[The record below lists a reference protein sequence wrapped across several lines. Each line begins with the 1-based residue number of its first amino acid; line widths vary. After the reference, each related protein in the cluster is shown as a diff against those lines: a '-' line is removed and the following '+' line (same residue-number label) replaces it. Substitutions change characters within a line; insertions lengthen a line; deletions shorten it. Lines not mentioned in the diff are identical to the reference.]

1 MSPPLTRRTAHMIGN
16 AHIDPVWT
24 WCAPEGRA
32 EVRSTFASAL
42 QRLAEYP
49 EFVFTQNQVVFLDWV
64 ADTDPGMLAEI
75 AAHVATGRWQLA
87 GGWWVEPDTNLPL
100 GESLARQALHGQRYL
115 ARAFGV
121 RTDIGLCQD
130 SFGHPASLPQLLAGA
145 GLTRYAFLRPGP
157 HEQQLPA
164 GPFRWGG
171 PDGATVTAFRIP
183 NEYGTSRWDIAGHL
197 DKSLGF
203 LSADGDVAIFYGV
216 GNHGGGPTRENL
228 DTLRR
233 LHDFTDLPQ
242 LRPSTLGAFFAAHDG
257 TRLPEVTGDLHRH
270 SVGCYS
276 AHQDMKRWMRRAE
289 RALLRA
295 ERWATVA
302 SGVTGLSYP
311 RTELADAWKVTLFN
325 QFHDTLAGTAIPA
338 AYDDARD
345 QLGFAATVADRA
357 TDRALQS
364 LAARVEL
371 PYQPDT
377 QCYLAFNPH
386 PADTSTTVEIAHA
399 HGEPGPLQVEDATSG
414 AVLVSQAVPG
424 ETTMDGWARRLLVR
438 VDLHGLGYRA
448 LRLRP
453 AAGGTGRAA
462 AARSLRDGEQPV
474 LDNGLVRLELDRTTG
489 RPVLLRAAGGPNVLG
504 DGPHAVALADDSDT
518 WGHRVRQFA
527 GAASDFTG
535 TEPTVLEEGPV
546 RRALR
551 VVSTL
556 GQNRLVE
563 DYLLSAGDPFV
574 EVRARLSWNA
584 PRTVAKLRFRTAI
597 CDPAARWEVAY
608 GSTTRAADGS
618 EEPLHSWL
626 AVIGLVDGVPA
637 GLGVAVDGLSAG
649 DVDTRCAATDSVA
662 RGDVGLTLA
671 RSPLYAWHDP
681 APVATD
687 PELPHLDIGTHRFR
701 VRLVPFL
708 PDADRPASTAVTE
721 AAATLVDPLTVAREG
736 AHPGTLPGN
745 ASFASVTGGSAA
757 LTVLKAPEDP
767 AVPASVVR
775 VFETSGAP
783 TSAAL
788 RLGGR
793 HLRVDL
799 RAHQLVTLL
808 VPHDPSTAP
817 AEVDLCE
824 WSDADRPPVQRLPG
838 VQQPSAP
845 PHPTNGSRGNGHV
858 VDGSTTD
865 GGAGHTAPTRPWLD
879 PTASPQARAATLLA
893 AMTTPEKVAQLVGV
907 WVNERDEN
915 QPAFADGRFL
925 DTLRTAHPH
934 GFGTLTRPYGSGPTP
949 PPKAATQVDA
959 VQRLLVEHTRLGVP
973 ALVHEEC
980 LTGLMAPGATILPS
994 ALAWG
999 ATFSPEHVRA
1009 AAAAVGHQLAGLGIH
1024 LGLAPVLDVV
1034 RDHRFGRVEECI
1046 GEDPLLVATL
1056 GAAYVDGLQSAGVG
1070 ACAKHFVGHAA
1081 PEAGHNTAPV
1091 HAGWRELADTH
1102 LPPFAAAVAAGVD
1115 AVMSGYHDIDGDP
1128 VTGSSALLDGLLRR
1142 QLHFDGPVVSD
1153 YWALNFLVTAHHVA
1167 ADPETSAALA
1177 LAAGVDVELP
1187 KPDQFPS
1194 LVSAVDA
1201 GRVPVA
1207 LLDSAVAR
1215 VLTLK
1220 FRLGLFEHP
1229 YCPDPHVPLD
1239 PPATRDAARALADR
1253 SVTLLRN
1260 DGVLPLHDVRR
1271 VAVVGPWADDPS
1283 VLAGNYSWPNHVGYR
1298 FLDDRFA
1305 CGPTVPTF
1313 LEALREVAGRHGVQ
1327 VTAAPACR
1335 PSGRLATRS
1344 LAEAT
1349 FTAGPDAGYTDD
1361 RAGIAEAVSAAR
1373 DADVVILLVGDR
1385 PGHFGTGTVGEGTD
1399 RHTLTLPGS
1408 QPDLVAAVLAT
1419 GTPAVTVV
1427 TAGRGLDLGVCDG
1440 ADALLSVWFG
1450 GEAGADA
1457 LARVLFGELN
1467 PSGRCP
1473 ITFARGAGQQPVHH
1487 SSKPLA
1493 RHHYLDETT
1502 RPRFAFGHGLGY
1514 SPFAYSDLAVSSPT
1528 LPVDGQVQLSV
1539 TVANTG
1545 VLDGEDVVQL
1555 YARDHVGQVS
1565 RPALEL
1571 LGFTRVAVPSGG
1583 SARVTFTVPAGAFA
1597 HAGRTER
1604 IVDPGRH
1611 TVWVGASCT
1620 DLRLATELEV
1630 VGRVRPLPLPQLE
1643 WVTAHSVLLPT
1654 PVDAAPAE
1662 ATVATQALA
1671 NLAATASPARA
1682 GSLLPAAGP
1691 DGNHPARAGWS
1702 A

>member
-1 MSPPLTRRTAHMIGN
+1 MSPTLARRTAHMIGN

-32 EVRSTFASAL
+32 EVRATFASAL

-64 ADTDPGMLAEI
+64 ADTDPALHAEI
-75 AAHVATGRWQLA
+75 ARHVATGRWQLA

-164 GPFRWGG
+164 GPFRWVG
-171 PDGATVTAFRIP
+171 PDGAAVTAFRIP
-183 NEYGTSRWDIAGHL
+183 NEYGTSRWDIAGHI
-197 DKSLGF
+197 DKSLGL

-233 LHDFTDLPQ
+233 LHDFTDLPR
-242 LRPSTLGAFFAAHDG
+242 LRPSTLGAFFAAHDDA
-257 TRLPEVTGDLHRH
+257 TLPEVTGDLHRH

-289 RALLRA
+289 RSLLRA

-302 SGVTGLSYP
+302 TGVAGLSYP
-311 RTELADAWKVTLFN
+311 RAELADAWKVTLFN

-345 QLGFAATVADRA
+345 QLGYAATVADRA
-357 TDRALQS
+357 TDRALQA

-371 PYQPDT
+371 PFEPDT
-377 QCYLAFNPH
+377 QCHLAFNPH
-386 PADTSTTVEIAHA
+386 PADTSTTVEIAYA
-399 HGEPGPLQVEDATSG
+399 HGEPGPLQVEDAVTG
-414 AVLVSQAVPG
+414 ALLASQAVPG
-424 ETTMDGWARRLLVR
+424 ATTMGGWDRRLLVR
-438 VDLHGLGYRA
+438 VDVHGLGYRA

-453 AAGGTGRAA
+453 APGGTGRAA
-462 AARSLRDGEQPV
+462 PERSLRDDERPV
-474 LDNGLVRLELDRTTG
+474 LDNGLVRLELDRATG
-489 RPVLLRAAGGPNVLG
+489 RPVLLSAAGGPNVLG
-504 DGPHAVALADDSDT
+504 DGAHAVALADDSDT

-527 GAASDFTG
+527 GELREFTATG
-535 TEPTVLEEGPV
+535 VPTVLEDGPV

-556 GQNRLVE
+556 GPNRLVE
-563 DYLLSAGDPFV
+563 DYLLAAGDPFV
-574 EVRARLSWNA
+574 EVRARLVWAS
-584 PRTVAKLRFRTAI
+584 PHTVAKLRFRTALSG
-597 CDPAARWEVAY
+597 PVARWEVGY
-608 GSTTRAADGS
+608 GSTARAADGS
-618 EEPLHSWL
+618 EEPLHSW
-626 AVIGLVDGVPA
+626 VSVTGLVDGVPA

-649 DVDTRCAATDSVA
+649 DVDSRCAATDSVPT
-662 RGDVGLTLA
+662 GDIGLTLA

-681 APVATD
+681 APAATD
-687 PELPHLDIGTHRFR
+687 PELPHLDIGTHLFR
-701 VRLVPFL
+701 VRLVPFP
-708 PDADRPASTAVTE
+708 PDPGRPASSVVTE
-721 AAATLVDPLTVAREG
+721 AAATLVDPVTVVREG

-745 ASFASVTGGSAA
+745 ASFARVTDGTAA

-767 AVPASVVR
+767 DVPATVIR
-775 VFETSGAP
+775 VFETSGTP
-783 TSAAL
+783 TSAGI

-793 HLRVDL
+793 RLRVEL
-799 RAHQLVTLL
+799 RGHQLLTLL
-808 VPHDPSTAP
+808 VPHDPSAAP
-817 AEVDLCE
+817 TEVDLCE
-824 WSDADRPPVQRLPG
+824 WSDADRPPVQPLPDPPP
-838 VQQPSAP
+838 VATPS
-845 PHPTNGSRGNGHV
+845 PTNGHATNGHSPN
-858 VDGSTTD
+858 GFSSN
-865 GGAGHTAPTRPWLD
+865 GHALNGHSNGQVTPKRPWLD
-879 PTASPQARAATLLA
+879 ATDPPQARATALLA

-907 WVNERDEN
+907 WVNERDEH
-915 QPAFADGRFL
+915 QAAFADGSFL
-925 DTLRTAHPH
+925 DAVRAGHPH
-934 GFGTLTRPYGSGPTP
+934 GFGSLTRPYGSGPTP
-949 PPKAATQVDA
+949 PPRASEQVDA
-959 VQRLLVEHTRLGVP
+959 VQRFLVEGTRLGIP

-994 ALAWG
+994 PLAWG
-999 ATFSPEHVRA
+999 ATFSPEHVAA
-1009 AAAAVGHQLAGLGIH
+1009 AAAAVGQQLAGLGIH
-1024 LGLAPVLDVV
+1024 LGLAPVLDVA

-1046 GEDPLLVATL
+1046 GEDPLLVATV
-1056 GAAYVDGLQSAGVG
+1056 GAAYIGGLQSAGVG

-1091 HAGWRELADTH
+1091 HAGWRDLTDTH
-1102 LPPFAAAVAAGVD
+1102 LPPFAAAVTAGVA

-1128 VTGSSALLDGLLRR
+1128 VTGSSALLDGLLRGR
-1142 QLHFDGPVVSD
+1142 LHFDGPVVSD

-1167 ADPETSAALA
+1167 ADREQSAALA
-1177 LAAGVDVELP
+1177 LAAGVDLELP
-1187 KPDQFPS
+1187 RPDHFPA
-1194 LVSAVDA
+1194 LVAAVDA

-1207 LLDSAVAR
+1207 LLDAAVTR

-1239 PPATRDAARALADR
+1239 PPAARDAARALAER

-1260 DGVLPLHDVRR
+1260 DGVLPLRGVHR
-1271 VAVVGPWADDPS
+1271 VAVVGPWVDDPS

-1298 FLDDRFA
+1298 FDDDRFA
-1305 CGPTVPTF
+1305 CGPEVPTF
-1313 LEALREVAGRHGVQ
+1313 LDAVRVVAARHGVQ
-1327 VTAAPACR
+1327 VAHVAACR
-1335 PSGRLATRS
+1335 PVGHLATRS
-1344 LAEAT
+1344 LADAT
-1349 FTAGPDAGYTDD
+1349 FTAGPAANYTDD
-1361 RAGIAEAVSAAR
+1361 PAGIAEAARAAR
-1373 DADVVILLVGDR
+1373 EADVVIVLVGDR

-1408 QPDLVAAVLAT
+1408 QSDLLAAVLAT
-1419 GTPAVTVV
+1419 GTPTVAVV
-1427 TAGRGLDLGVCDG
+1427 TAGRGLDLGVCED
-1440 ADALLSVWFG
+1440 ASALLSVWFG

-1457 LARVLFGELN
+1457 LARALFGELN

-1473 ITFARGAGQQPVHH
+1473 ITFARGGGQQPVHH

-1493 RHHYLDETT
+1493 RHRYLDDTT
-1502 RPRFAFGHGLGY
+1502 RPRFGFGHGLGY
-1514 SPFAYSDLAVSSPT
+1514 SPFAYTDLLVSSPT
-1528 LPVDGQVQLSV
+1528 LAVDGQVRLSV
-1539 TVANTG
+1539 TVTNTG

-1571 LGFTRVAVPSGG
+1571 VGFTRVAVPAGASV
-1583 SARVTFTVPAGAFA
+1583 RVTFTMPAGAFA

-1604 IVDPGRH
+1604 IVEPGRH

-1620 DLRLATELEV
+1620 DLRLATELVV
-1630 VGRVRPLPLPQLE
+1630 VGPVRQLPLPRLE
-1643 WVTAHSVLLPT
+1643 WVSASSVALPD
-1654 PVDAAPAE
+1654 PDPAPPAA
-1662 ATVATQALA
+1662 VALA
-1671 NLAATASPARA
+1671 GTP
-1682 GSLLPAAGP
+1682 
-1691 DGNHPARAGWS
+1691 
-1702 A
+1702 

>member
-1 MSPPLTRRTAHMIGN
+1 MSPTLARRTAHMIGN

-32 EVRSTFASAL
+32 EVRATFASAL

-49 EFVFTQNQVVFLDWV
+49 EFVFTQNQVVFLDWL
-64 ADTDPGMLAEI
+64 ADTDPALHAEI

-100 GESLARQALHGQRYL
+100 GESLARQALYGQRHL

-130 SFGHPASLPQLLAGA
+130 SFGHPASLPQLLVGA

-164 GPFRWGG
+164 GPFRWVG
-171 PDGATVTAFRIP
+171 PDGAVVTAFRIP
-183 NEYGTSRWDIAGHL
+183 NEYGTSRWDIAGHI
-197 DKSLGF
+197 DKSLGL
-203 LSADGDVAIFYGV
+203 LSPDGDVAIFYGV

-233 LHDFTDLPQ
+233 LHDFTDLPK

-257 TRLPEVTGDLHRH
+257 ATLPLVTGDLHRH

-289 RALLRA
+289 RSLLRA

-302 SGVTGLSYP
+302 AGVTGLSYP
-311 RTELADAWKVTLFN
+311 RAELADAWKVTLFN

-345 QLGFAATVADRA
+345 QLGYAATVADRA

-371 PYQPDT
+371 PFQPDT

-386 PADTSTTVEIAHA
+386 PARTNTTIEIAYA
-399 HGEPGPLQVEDATSG
+399 HGEPGPLQVEDVTSG
-414 AVLVSQAVPG
+414 AVLVSQAAPG
-424 ETTMDGWARRLLVR
+424 ETTMGGWARRLLVR
-438 VDLHGLGYRA
+438 VDLPGVGYRA

-462 AARSLRDGEQPV
+462 PARSLRDGERPV
-474 LDNGLVRLELDRTTG
+474 LDNGLVRLELDRATG

-527 GAASDFTG
+527 GEAQDFIAA
-535 TEPTVLEEGPV
+535 EPTVLEDGPV

-556 GQNRLVE
+556 GPNRLVE
-563 DYLLSAGDPFV
+563 DYLLAAGDPFV
-574 EVRARLSWNA
+574 EVRARLSWAA
-584 PRTVAKLRFRTAI
+584 PHTVAKLRFRTAI
-597 CDPAARWEVAY
+597 VGAADGAGPVARWEVAY
-608 GSTTRAADGS
+608 GSTTRPADGS

-626 AVIGLVDGVPA
+626 SVTGLVDGTLA
-637 GLGVAVDGLSAG
+637 GLGVAVDGLSAA
-649 DVDTRCAATDSVA
+649 DVDTRCEATLLIPTV
-662 RGDVGLTLA
+662 DVGLTLA

-681 APVATD
+681 APAATD

-701 VRLVPFL
+701 IRLVPFT
-708 PDADRPASTAVTE
+708 PDPARPASAAVTE
-721 AAATLVDPLTVAREG
+721 AAATLVDPVTVAREG

-745 ASFASVTGGSAA
+745 ASFACVTDGTAA
-757 LTVLKAPEDP
+757 LSVLKAPEDAVLP
-767 AVPASVVR
+767 ATVIR

-783 TSAAL
+783 TSAGI

-793 HLRVDL
+793 HLRVGL
-799 RAHQLVTLL
+799 RGHQLLTLV
-808 VPHDPSTAP
+808 VPHDPSAEPT
-817 AEVDLCE
+817 EVDLCE
-824 WSDADRPPVQRLPG
+824 WSDADRPPVQPLPALPL
-838 VQQPSAP
+838 VAEP
-845 PHPTNGSRGNGHV
+845 PAINGHPINGSSGRAV
-858 VDGSTTD
+858 
-865 GGAGHTAPTRPWLD
+865 AAQPWLD
-879 PTASPQARAATLLA
+879 PAASPQARAAALLA
-893 AMTTPEKVAQLVGV
+893 AMTTDEKVAQLVGV
-907 WVNERDEN
+907 WVNERDDD
-915 QPAFADGRFL
+915 QAAFAAGSFL
-925 DTLRTAHPH
+925 DGLRTAHPD
-934 GFGTLTRPYGSGPTP
+934 GFGSLTRPYGSGPTP
-949 PPKAATQVDA
+949 PPLTAVQVDA
-959 VQRLLVEHTRLGVP
+959 VQRFLVDGTRLGIP

-980 LTGLMAPGATILPS
+980 LTGLMAPGATVLPS

-1009 AAAAVGHQLAGLGIH
+1009 AAEAVGQQMAGLGIH
-1024 LGLAPVLDVV
+1024 LGLAPVLDVA

-1056 GAAYVDGLQSAGVG
+1056 GAAYVRGLQSAGVG

-1091 HAGWRELADTH
+1091 HAGWRELTDVH
-1102 LPPFAAAVAAGVD
+1102 LPPFAAAVAAGVA
-1115 AVMSGYHDIDGDP
+1115 AVMSGYHDVDGDP
-1128 VTGSSALLDGLLRR
+1128 VTGSAALLDGLLRR
-1142 QLHFDGPVVSD
+1142 RLHFDGPVVSD

-1167 ADPETSAALA
+1167 ADREQAAALA
-1177 LAAGVDVELP
+1177 LAAGVDLELP
-1187 KPDQFPS
+1187 RPDYFPA
-1194 LVSAVDA
+1194 LVAAVDA

-1207 LLDSAVAR
+1207 RLDAAVAR

-1229 YCPDPHVPLD
+1229 YCPDPDVPLD
-1239 PPATRDAARALADR
+1239 PPAARDAARALAER

-1260 DGVLPLHDVRR
+1260 DGVLPLRGVRR
-1271 VAVVGPWADDPS
+1271 IAVVGPWVDDPS
-1283 VLAGNYSWPNHVGYR
+1283 VLAGSYAWPNHVGYR

-1313 LEALREVAGRHGVQ
+1313 LDALRDAAGRHGVQ
-1327 VTAAPACR
+1327 VTHVAACR
-1335 PSGRLATRS
+1335 PSGHLAVRA
-1344 LAEAT
+1344 LADAT
-1349 FTAGPDAGYTDD
+1349 FAGGPDAGYHDD
-1361 RAGIAEAVSAAR
+1361 PTGIEEAARAAR
-1373 DADVVILLVGDR
+1373 DADVVVVLVGDR

-1408 QPDLVAAVLAT
+1408 QPELVTAVLAT
-1419 GTPAVTVV
+1419 GTPTVAVV
-1427 TAGRGLDLGVCDG
+1427 TAGRGLDLGVCED
-1440 ADALLSVWFG
+1440 ASALLSVWFG
-1450 GEAGADA
+1450 GEAGAQA
-1457 LARVLFGELN
+1457 LALVVFGELN

-1487 SSKPLA
+1487 SSTPLA

-1514 SPFAYSDLAVSSPT
+1514 SPFAYSELALSSPT

-1539 TVANTG
+1539 TVSNTG
-1545 VLDGEDVVQL
+1545 ALDGEDVVQL

-1565 RPALEL
+1565 RPALGL
-1571 LGFTRVAVPSGG
+1571 LGFTRVAVPAGG
-1583 SARVTFTVPAGAFA
+1583 SVRVTFTVPAGAFA

-1611 TVWVGASCT
+1611 TVWVGASSS
-1620 DLRLATELEV
+1620 DLRLRTELDV
-1630 VGRVRPLPLPQLE
+1630 VGPVRPLPLPLLE
-1643 WVTAHSVLLPT
+1643 WVTACALALPAPDQPT
-1654 PVDAAPAE
+1654 P
-1662 ATVATQALA
+1662 ATVPLVGT
-1671 NLAATASPARA
+1671 P
-1682 GSLLPAAGP
+1682 
-1691 DGNHPARAGWS
+1691 
-1702 A
+1702 

>member
-1 MSPPLTRRTAHMIGN
+1 MSPTLARRTAHMIGN

-24 WCAPEGRA
+24 WRAPEGRA
-32 EVRSTFASAL
+32 EVRATFASAL

-64 ADTDPGMLAEI
+64 ADTDPAMHAEI
-75 AAHVATGRWQLA
+75 ATHVATGRWQLA

-100 GESLARQALHGQRYL
+100 GESLARQALYGQRYL
-115 ARAFGV
+115 AQAFGV

-164 GPFRWGG
+164 GPFRWVG
-171 PDGATVTAFRIP
+171 PDGAAVTAFRIP
-183 NEYGTSRWDIAGHL
+183 NEYGTSRWDIAGHI
-197 DKSLGF
+197 DKSLGL
-203 LSADGDVAIFYGV
+203 LSPDGDVAIFYGV

-257 TRLPEVTGDLHRH
+257 ATLPEVTGDLHRH

-289 RALLRA
+289 RSLLRA

-302 SGVTGLSYP
+302 AGVTGLSHP
-311 RTELADAWKVTLFN
+311 RAELADAWKVTLFN

-338 AYDDARD
+338 AYADARD
-345 QLGFAATVADRA
+345 QLGYAATVADRA
-357 TDRALQS
+357 TDRALQAI
-364 LAARVEL
+364 AARVEL
-371 PYQPDT
+371 PFQPDT

-386 PADTSTTVEIAHA
+386 PADTTITAEIAYA
-399 HGEPGPLQVEDATSG
+399 HGDSGPLQVEDATSG
-414 AVLVSQAVPG
+414 AVLVSQAAPG
-424 ETTMDGWARRLLVR
+424 ETTMGGWDRRLLVR
-438 VDLHGLGYRA
+438 VDVHGLGYRA

-462 AARSLRDGEQPV
+462 AERSLREGEEPV
-474 LDNGLVRLELDRTTG
+474 LDNGLVRLELDRSTG
-489 RPVLLRAAGGPNVLG
+489 RPVLLCTAGGPNVLG
-504 DGPHAVALADDSDT
+504 DGEHAMALADDSDT

-527 GAASDFTG
+527 GEAHDFTAA
-535 TEPTVLEEGPV
+535 EPTVLEDGPV

-556 GQNRLVE
+556 GPNRLVE
-563 DYLLSAGDPFV
+563 DYLLAAGDPFV
-574 EVRARLSWNA
+574 EVRAQLSWAA
-584 PRTVAKLRFRTAI
+584 PHTVAKLRFRTAI
-597 CDPAARWEVAY
+597 AGPVARWEVPY

-626 AVIGLVDGVPA
+626 SVTGLADGIPA
-637 GLGVAVDGLSAG
+637 GLGVAVDGLSAA
-649 DVDTRCAATDSVA
+649 DVDTRCATTGSAPA
-662 RGDVGLTLA
+662 GDVGLTMA

-687 PELPHLDIGTHRFR
+687 LELPHLDIGTHRFR
-701 VRLVPFL
+701 VRLVPFT
-708 PDADRPASTAVTE
+708 PDPGRPASTAVTE
-721 AAATLVDPLTVAREG
+721 AAATLVDPVTVAREG

-745 ASFASVTGGSAA
+745 ASFACVTGGTAA

-767 AVPASVVR
+767 ALPATVIR

-783 TSAAL
+783 TSAGI

-793 HLRVDL
+793 HLQLAL
-799 RAHQLVTLL
+799 RGHQLITLL
-808 VPHDPSTAP
+808 VPHDPSAAP
-817 AEVDLCE
+817 TEVDLCE
-824 WSDADRPPVQRLPG
+824 WSDADRPPVQPLPDL
-838 VQQPSAP
+838 PLDATP
-845 PHPTNGSRGNGHV
+845 LPANGGALNGHSSNGPSPNGQV
-858 VDGSTTD
+858 
-865 GGAGHTAPTRPWLD
+865 TAMRPWLD
-879 PTASPQARAATLLA
+879 VAAPPPARATALLA
-893 AMTTPEKVAQLVGV
+893 AMTTQEKVAQLVGV
-907 WVNERDEN
+907 WANERDEH
-915 QPAFADGRFL
+915 QAAFADGSFL
-925 DTLRTAHPH
+925 DALRADHPH
-934 GFGTLTRPYGSGPTP
+934 GFGSLTRPYGSGPTP
-949 PPKAATQVDA
+949 PAQAAEQVDA
-959 VQRLLVEHTRLGVP
+959 VQRFLVEGTRLGIP

-999 ATFSPEHVRA
+999 ATFSPEHVRT
-1009 AAAAVGHQLAGLGIH
+1009 AAAAVGQQMAGLGIH
-1024 LGLAPVLDVV
+1024 LGLAPVLDVA

-1056 GAAYVDGLQSAGVG
+1056 GAAYVSGLQSAGVG

-1091 HAGWRELADTH
+1091 HAGWRELSDTH
-1102 LPPFAAAVAAGVD
+1102 LPPFAAAVTAGVA

-1167 ADPETSAALA
+1167 ADREQSAALA
-1177 LAAGVDVELP
+1177 LAAGVDLELP
-1187 KPDQFPS
+1187 RPDHFPA
-1194 LVSAVDA
+1194 LVAAVDA

-1207 LLDSAVAR
+1207 LLDAAVTR

-1220 FRLGLFEHP
+1220 FQLGLFEHP
-1229 YCPDPHVPLD
+1229 YCPDPHVALD
-1239 PPATRDAARALADR
+1239 PPAAREAARALAER
-1253 SVTLLRN
+1253 SVTLLHN
-1260 DGVLPLHDVRR
+1260 DGVLPLHGVRR
-1271 VAVVGPWADDPS
+1271 VAVVGPWVDDPS

-1298 FLDDRFA
+1298 FDDDRFA
-1305 CGPTVPTF
+1305 SGPTVPTF
-1313 LEALREVAGRHGVQ
+1313 LDALREVAARHGVE
-1327 VTAAPACR
+1327 VSHAAACR
-1335 PSGRLATRS
+1335 PTGHLTTRS

-1361 RAGIAEAVSAAR
+1361 PAGIAEAVRAAR
-1373 DADVVILLVGDR
+1373 DADVVIVLVGDR

-1419 GTPAVTVV
+1419 GTPAVAVV
-1427 TAGRGLDLGVCDG
+1427 TAGRGLDLAVCED
-1440 ADALLSVWFG
+1440 ASALLSVWFG

-1502 RPRFAFGHGLGY
+1502 RPRFAFGHGVGY
-1514 SPFAYSDLAVSSPT
+1514 SPFAYSDLVLSSPT

-1539 TVANTG
+1539 TVTNTG
-1545 VLDGEDVVQL
+1545 ALDGEDVVQL

-1571 LGFTRVAVPSGG
+1571 VGFTRVAVPAGG
-1583 SARVTFTVPAGAFA
+1583 SVRVTFTVPAGALA
-1597 HAGRTER
+1597 YAGRTER

-1620 DLRLATELEV
+1620 DLRLATELVV
-1630 VGRVRPLPLPQLE
+1630 VGPVRPFPLPRLE
-1643 WVTAHSVLLPT
+1643 WVSAVAVALTDQDQP
-1654 PVDAAPAE
+1654 APATADLVE
-1662 ATVATQALA
+1662 A
-1671 NLAATASPARA
+1671 P
-1682 GSLLPAAGP
+1682 
-1691 DGNHPARAGWS
+1691 
-1702 A
+1702 